1 MFFICFLLYYMNLGN
16 IKEIHIICVCYGTFK
31 DSFKQNEVNI
41 KTKVD
46 FSGDNLEWNPKLL
59 SVSK

>member
-1 MFFICFLLYYMNLGN
+1 MFFICFLLYYTNLRN
-16 IKEIHIICVCYGTFK
+16 NKEIYVKCVCFGTFK
-31 DSFKQNEVNI
+31 DSFKQNEVNE

-46 FSGDNLEWNPKLL
+46 DSGDNLEWNSKLL